1 MKERVTLAKRPLK
14 DGVVSLFLD
23 YRIGGK
29 RCRDNLKLYLYPE
42 RTALD
47 KARNAETMRIA
58 NAERERCEFE
68 LEQAEAGIFVKK
80 RPTLVPFHEYV
91 KKSLARKRITENTA
105 KNIRSAV
112 SIAGS
117 MADTYIQLIDLA
129 WFRKYVET
137 MEARG
142 YKPNSI
148 RLYVVIIRQ
157 ILNMAKDDGIIDR
170 LPKTEDIL
178 PKKEKNVRTYLTI
191 DEIRTLLDTE
201 CHNPEVKRAFLFSCF
216 TGLRISDILALKSD
230 NILDGNIVIRQ
241 KKTSEPV
248 IIPIGANAEIFLRE
262 GLPFRLP
269 KINTINRNIG
279 IWVKKAG
286 IGKHVTFHISRHTF
300 ATMALSNGSDLYVTS
315 KLLGHTSVNTTAIYA
330 KIVDVARKK
339 AVDAIPKL

>member
-1 MKERVTLAKRPLK
+1 MKERVTLARRPLK

-42 RTALD
+42 KTSMD

-58 NAERERCEFE
+58 NAERERREFE

-91 KKSLARKRITENTA
+91 QKSLGRKKIAENTV
-105 KNIRSAV
+105 KNIKAAV
-112 SIAGS
+112 SIAGDL
-117 MADTYIQLIDLA
+117 ADTFVQQINQS
-129 WFRKYVET
+129 WFQKYVEA
-137 MEARG
+137 MEAKG
-142 YKPNSI
+142 YKANSI

-157 ILNMAKDDGIIDR
+157 ILNMAKEDGVIERI
-170 LPKTEDIL
+170 PKTEDIL

-191 DEIRTLLDTE
+191 EEVRTLFDTE
-201 CHNPEVKRAFLFSCF
+201 CNNPEVKRAFLFSCF
-216 TGLRISDILALKSD
+216 TGLRISDIFSLKND
-230 NILDGNIVIRQ
+230 NIIDGNIVIRQ
-241 KKTSEPV
+241 KKTAEPV
-248 IIPIGANAEIFLRE
+248 IIPIGGNAEIFLSE
-262 GLPFRLP
+262 GLPFKLP
-269 KINTINRNIG
+269 RVNTINRSLK

-286 IGKHVTFHISRHTF
+286 IKKHVTFHISRHTF

-330 KIVDVARKK
+330 KIVDEARKK